1 MIVKT
6 ATLLVLPAFGLL
18 VDNTSIQKG
27 MWGLGGCVFLI
38 GLFVVLAVLPKLNTG
53 KNEFV
58 SPID

>member
-1 MIVKT
+1 MIVKS

-27 MWGLGGCVFLI
+27 MWSLGGSIFFI
-38 GLFVVLAVLPKLNTG
+38 GLFFVLAVLPKLNTG

-58 SPID
+58 SPTA